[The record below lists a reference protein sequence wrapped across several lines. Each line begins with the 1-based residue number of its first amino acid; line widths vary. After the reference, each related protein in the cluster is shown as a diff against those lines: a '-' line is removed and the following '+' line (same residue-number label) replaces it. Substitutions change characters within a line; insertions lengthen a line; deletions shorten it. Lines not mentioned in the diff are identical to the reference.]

1 MCADLAEM
9 REKLA
14 ADDEFQ
20 HEVKRHVVLERREQ
34 IDDKW
39 VLRGVRSMTTQ
50 PRRRVVGAK
59 ACVTLISERML
70 RSAMMCSLCLVR
82 MQRLFDSIF
91 SA

>member
-1 MCADLAEM
+1 M

-20 HEVKRHVVLERREQ
+20 HEVKRDVVLERREQ
-34 IDDKW
+34 IDDKR

-59 ACVTLISERML
+59 RASP
-70 RSAMMCSLCLVR
+70 
-82 MQRLFDSIF
+82 
-91 SA
+91 